1 MSQVN
6 VNTAPPPP
14 PRPPSRWPIYAFIA
28 ILAVLLLG
36 GLAVYAGR
44 RATHQATAQPT
55 STATVVTRAS
65 TGGPTATVAAGGVGG
80 ATSTATSSGGGAA
93 PTSGATATGAT
104 PNSGA
109 TATGTTKQQPPTN
122 PTLLRVSSGSCTAH
136 RIAWTWSGAQ
146 RATSYDVGLYNPTSG
161 AQIKNA
167 VTSTTAY
174 TLPAGPG
181 ATVGLKV
188 RGRNAAGTAPNY
200 FTPGGTTIGRVPPVT
215 ANPHD
220 MKVTT
225 TGRSITWSWTAV
237 PHATAYDLV
246 LYHYSGSVART
257 DITARTSQAHW
268 STAVTPG
275 VTYHL
280 KARSVGD
287 CAPSTYY
294 TPPTSAVAGAT
305 PTPGAH

>member
-6 VNTAPPPP
+6 VNTAPPPPPPPP

-36 GLAVYAGR
+36 ALAVYAGR
-44 RATHQATAQPT
+44 RATRQATAQPT
-55 STATVVTRAS
+55 STATAAARSSA
-65 TGGPTATVAAGGVGG
+65 GGATATVAAGAGPGV
-80 ATSTATSSGGGAA
+80 ATSTATPSGDHTATAA
-93 PTSGATATGAT
+93 P
-104 PNSGA
+104 GA
-109 TATGTTKQQPPTN
+109 TATGTTREQPPTN

-167 VTSTTAY
+167 VTATTAY

-200 FTPGGTTIGRVPPVT
+200 FTPGGTTIGHVPFVT
-215 ANPHD
+215 ANPSN
-220 MKVTT
+220 MTATT
-225 TGRSITWSWTAV
+225 TGHSITWSWTAV

-246 LYHYSGSVART
+246 LYHYVGSVART

-294 TPPTSAVAGAT
+294 TPPTAAAVGAT